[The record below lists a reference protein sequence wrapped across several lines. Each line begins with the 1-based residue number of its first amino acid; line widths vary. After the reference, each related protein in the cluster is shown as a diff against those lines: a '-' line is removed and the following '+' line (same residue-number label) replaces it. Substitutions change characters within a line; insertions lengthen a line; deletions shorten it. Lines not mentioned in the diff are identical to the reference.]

1 MYINADMRDY
11 IISCAAT
18 QSYYDGLLEHPPER
32 LNVPVRDAR
41 MARAYCRR
49 VLDGLMEGV
58 DEDQAVELIRYFE
71 KCELRVIPNERLA
84 AKREM
89 IVVDPRDIEELLK
102 DSISDC
108 ALCLKACK
116 EIKRCEKRKRLLK
129 LGIMPKSDQDCPYQ
143 GNTK

>member
-1 MYINADMRDY
+1 MYINADMRSY

-18 QSYYDGLLEHPPER
+18 LSYYEALLERPPER
-32 LNVPVRDAR
+32 LHVPVRDAK
-41 MARAYCRR
+41 MAKAYCGR
-49 VLDGLMEGV
+49 VLDELMEGV

-108 ALCLKACK
+108 ALCLRTGR
-116 EIKRCEKRKRLLK
+116 EVKRCDKRKRLMR
-129 LGIMPKSDQDCPYQ
+129 LGIMPKGDAGCPYQ
-143 GNTK
+143 G